1 MSLWADEGCSA
12 SEDIAPTFKMAN
24 AHVLPTTEEQWEQSL
39 SFIFYFLFMFR
50 IHFFIP
56 VNQ

>member
-24 AHVLPTTEEQWEQSL
+24 AHVLPTTEKHKEQIL
-39 SFIFYFLFMFR
+39 SFIF
-50 IHFFIP
+50 
-56 VNQ
+56 